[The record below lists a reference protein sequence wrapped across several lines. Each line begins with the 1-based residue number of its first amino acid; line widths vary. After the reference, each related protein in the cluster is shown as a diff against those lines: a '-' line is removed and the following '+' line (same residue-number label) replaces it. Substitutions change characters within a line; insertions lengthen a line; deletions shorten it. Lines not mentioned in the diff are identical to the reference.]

1 MEEVWVKL
9 LWVKW
14 EKEALLVKEVNI
26 ADPTDP
32 TDQADLPVIVEIIF
46 LEIAARLVPNLNI
59 EELYIPLVM
68 ESIIMPEIRLNRY
81 FRLHPLPVDQ
91 NLSKSIEGL

>member
-1 MEEVWVKL
+1 MEEVLVKL

-32 TDQADLPVIVEIIF
+32 TDLADLLVIVEIIF
-46 LEIAARLVPNLNI
+46 LEIVVRLVPNLNF
-59 EELYIPLVM
+59 EEQYIPLVM
-68 ESIIMPEIRLNRY
+68 ESIIMPEIRLNQY

-91 NLSKSIEGL
+91 NLSMSIEGF